1 MFPRPMTLRELA
13 ETLGGVVEGDASTEV
28 LALASLDEAGEND
41 LTFAVDET
49 YAAKLDACNA
59 KAAIVP
65 TELSFDVDR
74 PVLRVE
80 SVPMAIGLLL
90 GMLAGEEDLPPVGVH
105 PSAVLADDAT
115 VSPKA
120 AIGPHVTIGAGATLA
135 DGVVLCA
142 GAHVGA
148 GVTIAEG
155 SLLAEGAVVRQ
166 GCVLGK
172 NVRVGP
178 NSVIGYDGFGYQYA
192 NGVHHKIPHAGNVV
206 IEDDVELGANVCVDR
221 AKWGSTVV
229 GKGSK
234 IDNLTQI
241 AHNVQIGRCC
251 GLASQVGVAGSTEV
265 GDGVIMWGQV
275 GVPDN
280 VRIGHGSV
288 LLAKSGIKNS
298 VPDGEHYFGTPAIP
312 MRQAGTQMAALTR
325 LPTAL
330 KRLRALE
337 KKIEALEAMS
347 GGEA

>member
-1 MFPRPMTLRELA
+1 MTLRELA

-41 LTFAVDET
+41 LTFAADET
-49 YAAKLDACNA
+49 YAAKLATCDA

-90 GMLAGEEDLPPVGVH
+90 GMLAGEEDLPPVGIH

-135 DGVVLCA
+135 EGVVLCA
-142 GAHVGA
+142 GSHVGA

-178 NSVIGYDGFGYQYA
+178 NSVVGYDGFGYQYA

-241 AHNVQIGRCC
+241 AHNVQVGP
-251 GLASQVGVAGSTEV
+251 GVLMAAQVGIAGSTKIGPFCV
-265 GDGVIMWGQV
+265 FGGQV
-275 GVPDN
+275 GVRDN
-280 VRIGHGSV
+280 IDIGAQTTVGACSGV
-288 LLAKSGIKNS
+288 GKSTQG
-298 VPDGEHYFGTPAIP
+298 GESLFGNPASDS
-312 MRQAGTQMAALTR
+312 R
-325 LPTAL
+325 
-330 KRLRALE
+330 KRLRAIFALNKLPELLVRVKRLE
-337 KKIEALEAMS
+337 RQLAERKDT
-347 GGEA
+347 

>member
-241 AHNVQIGRCC
+241 AHNVQVGPGVLMAAQVGIAGSVKIGPFCVFGGQAGIRDNIEL
-251 GLASQVGVAGSTEV
+251 GPHTKVGARSGVGKSTQGGESLFGNLASDAT
-265 GDGVIMWGQV
+265 
-275 GVPDN
+275 
-280 VRIGHGSV
+280 
-288 LLAKSGIKNS
+288 
-298 VPDGEHYFGTPAIP
+298 
-312 MRQAGTQMAALTR
+312 
-325 LPTAL
+325 
-330 KRLRALE
+330 KRLRAILALNKLPELLVRVKRLE
-337 KKIEALEAMS
+337 RQLAERKDT
-347 GGEA
+347 